1 MDPLALIED
10 YLSDNENGMKTL
22 ITWFLNQV
30 MLLEAFQQAGA
41 EQYERTDARKAHRN
55 GCKKRSLKTRY
66 GETILQKPQ
75 FREFPFETQVFGR
88 YSRVEKALENA
99 IFESYLQG
107 VSTRRIQEV
116 VAHFGIE
123 QLSPASVSR
132 IAKDLD
138 EQVHAFLQRPIEQ
151 EIPYLFVDA
160 SYYKVREGP
169 RYITKALLVIAGV
182 RMDGYREILG
192 ARITDCE
199 NEMFWSG
206 LFEDLKE
213 RGLTGVKL
221 VVSDG
226 HAGIQKAAEA
236 AFLGASWQMCSV
248 HCTRAVLKNIPR
260 KHQKEVAESL
270 KEAYGDEE
278 RLQQVAD
285 DLNERGYRKAAN
297 TIERFL
303 PGLMSYTAFPKEHA
317 KRIRTTNMMERVN
330 KELKRRTKVVG
341 AFPNEESLLRL
352 AGSILMDITEE
363 WVTGRKYLTMEGE

>member
-1 MDPLALIED
+1 
-10 YLSDNENGMKTL
+10 
-22 ITWFLNQV
+22 
-30 MLLEAFQQAGA
+30 
-41 EQYERTDARKAHRN
+41 
-55 GCKKRSLKTRY
+55 
-66 GETILQKPQ
+66 
-75 FREFPFETQVFGR
+75 
-88 YSRVEKALENA
+88 
-99 IFESYLQG
+99 
-107 VSTRRIQEV
+107 
-116 VAHFGIE
+116 
-123 QLSPASVSR
+123 
-132 IAKDLD
+132 
-138 EQVHAFLQRPIEQ
+138 
-151 EIPYLFVDA
+151 
-160 SYYKVREGP
+160 
-169 RYITKALLVIAGV
+169 
-182 RMDGYREILG
+182 
-192 ARITDCE
+192 
-199 NEMFWSG
+199 
-206 LFEDLKE
+206 
-213 RGLTGVKL
+213 
-221 VVSDG
+221 
-226 HAGIQKAAEA
+226 
-236 AFLGASWQMCSV
+236 LGASWQMCSV